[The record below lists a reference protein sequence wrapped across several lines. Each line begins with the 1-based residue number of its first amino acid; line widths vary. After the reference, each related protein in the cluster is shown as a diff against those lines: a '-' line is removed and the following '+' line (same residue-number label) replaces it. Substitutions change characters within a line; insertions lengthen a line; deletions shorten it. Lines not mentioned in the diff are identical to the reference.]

1 VTSRTGGHLEA
12 SAEPVPFD
20 QAALVVRRGSDSV
33 FESYRGLADRDHNH
47 PITAQTR
54 FQIAS
59 ISKSFTAVA
68 CLLMV
73 KTGRLTL
80 SDPVWG
86 AITPHHLLTHTSGLG
101 HWPAYPELDL
111 LQPIDPDREIEIFK
125 SHPLA
130 FPTGSRY
137 QYSSPGYVVL
147 ADLVQRAAHVPYRD
161 AITERILRPLAL
173 SNTVVG
179 NHAPDRR
186 RANGYE
192 HGRPTPPFELDT
204 VGRGAGDLWSTAS
217 DLSEWMGSLMHGAI
231 LEPAA
236 QQRMLSP
243 QVAVADADLANP
255 VRATHY
261 GYGISLTMLDGEPF
275 LFHTGHNPG
284 FRALAG
290 FLPEREVTFAYLSN
304 EETTDLAVVMGGLRP
319 MLTSVSRRRR

>member
-1 VTSRTGGHLEA
+1 VTSSIPL
-12 SAEPVPFD
+12 D
-20 QAALVVRRGSDSV
+20 QAALVVRRGRDTV

-73 KTGRLTL
+73 EIGRLTL
-80 SDPVWG
+80 FDPLWS

-101 HWPAYPELDL
+101 HWPAYPELNL
-111 LQPIDPDREIEIFK
+111 LQPIDPAREIVIFK

-147 ADLVQRAAHVPYRD
+147 ADLVQRVAGVPYREV
-161 AITERILRPLAL
+161 ITARILRPLAL

-179 NHAPDRR
+179 NHAPDPR
-186 RANGYE
+186 RATGYE
-192 HGRPTPPFELDT
+192 QGRPTEPFELDT

-217 DLSEWMGSLMHGAI
+217 DLAEWMRSLMRGAI
-231 LEPAA
+231 LERDGRE
-236 QQRMLSP
+236 RMLSP
-243 QVAVADADLANP
+243 QVAVGDADLANP

-261 GYGISLTMLDGEPF
+261 GYGLSLAMLQGEP
-275 LFHTGHNPG
+275 LVFHTGHNPG

-290 FLPEREVTFAYLSN
+290 FLPEREVAFAYLSN

-319 MLTSVSRRRR
+319 MLMSVSRRRR

>member
-1 VTSRTGGHLEA
+1 MT
-12 SAEPVPFD
+12 EPIPFD
-20 QAALVVRRGSDSV
+20 QAALVVRRGSDTV
-33 FESYRGLADRDHNH
+33 FESYRGLGDRAPNR
-47 PITAQTR
+47 PITPQTR

-73 KTGRLTL
+73 DGGRLTL

-111 LQPIDPDREIEIFK
+111 LQPIDPAREIAIFK

-147 ADLVQRAAHVPYRD
+147 ADLVERAAGVPYRD
-161 AITERILRPLAL
+161 VITERILRPLAL
-173 SNTVVG
+173 SDTVIG
-179 NHAPDRR
+179 NHAPDPRP
-186 RANGYE
+186 AIGYE
-192 HGRPTPPFELDT
+192 QGRPTPPFELDT

-217 DLSEWMGSLMHGAI
+217 DLAEWMRSLMHGAL

-243 QVAVADADLANP
+243 QAAVGDADVANP

-261 GYGISLTMLDGEPF
+261 GYGLSRTMLEGEP
-275 LFHTGHNPG
+275 LVFHTGHNPG

-290 FLPEREVTFAYLSN
+290 FLPGREVAFAYLSN
-304 EETTDLAVVMGGLRP
+304 EETTDLAAVMAGLRP
-319 MLTSVSRRRR
+319 ILMSVSRRRR